1 MITVVRLAL
10 ARPDHSQ
17 PQPAEWSAQEDDQ
30 LARAV
35 DAAARRVDAAQLDA
49 GREASAVA
57 ALTGGSA
64 WAPRDWEAV
73 AAAMSSGGGGEG
85 GGRRTLVECCNRWT
99 RLCYERI
106 LAPAAAAAAAAS
118 NTAVPSLPSPS
129 AERRTAEAR
138 ALALHALQSSPIAAS
153 ALFQRPTSSAS
164 PPLASSASSLLYA
177 AVAPA
182 SVAAAAAAGDATGA
196 APPAAL
202 LLSVPGPGVSLD
214 SADSLELPPLELI
227 TSTGSLSHSRSQLL
241 APLSTRSHAH
251 TQQQQQQQ
259 LPSPRPLPPPVQAP
273 SAQLQLEESVELPS
287 LEAVLAASAAQLPLT
302 QTGDESPSGDNAGP
316 LPLPPL
322 HRGESGRSL
331 ASASLPYD
339 SEDSD
344 GEFDGLGSGGSSQS
358 ALADLLTSQLLREAA
373 QADSSSVITPLIKTG
388 HTYAWTGS
396 STRQTTAH
404 SFLLPRPCAGGQLAF
419 ELRWPC

>member
-1 MITVVRLAL
+1 MITLVRLPF

-17 PQPAEWSAQEDDQ
+17 PAEWSVEEDDQ

-35 DAAARRVDAAQLDA
+35 DDAARRFDAAQLDA
-49 GREASAVA
+49 GRSASAVA
-57 ALTGGSA
+57 ALAGGSG

-73 AAAMSSGGGGEG
+73 AAAMTGSDGV
-85 GGRRTLVECCNRWT
+85 RRTLVECCNRWT

-118 NTAVPSLPSPS
+118 SAAVPPLPSPS
-129 AERRTAEAR
+129 AERRTADAR
-138 ALALHALQSSPIAAS
+138 ALALHALHSSPIAAS
-153 ALFQRPTSSAS
+153 AMFQRPTSSAS
-164 PPLASSASSLLYA
+164 PPLASSASSLLHA
-177 AVAPA
+177 AVAPVP
-182 SVAAAAAAGDATGA
+182 VATAAGDATGA

-251 TQQQQQQQ
+251 TQQQQ
-259 LPSPRPLPPPVQAP
+259 LTPRPLPPPVQAP
-273 SAQLQLEESVELPS
+273 SAQLLHSQLEESVELPS
-287 LEAVLAASAAQLPLT
+287 LEVVLAASAAQLPLT
-302 QTGDESPSGDNAGP
+302 QTGDESPSGDSTGP

-339 SEDSD
+339 S
-344 GEFDGLGSGGSSQS
+344 
-358 ALADLLTSQLLREAA
+358 
-373 QADSSSVITPLIKTG
+373 
-388 HTYAWTGS
+388 
-396 STRQTTAH
+396 
-404 SFLLPRPCAGGQLAF
+404 
-419 ELRWPC
+419 